1 MIYFFNLI
9 FFFTY
14 SVLLFFIN
22 DIYIFGIVLLLNLII
37 SLIIK
42 IPFKKHFKIIKK
54 NLTFMMFIIICNL
67 FFNNIYLALLVGI
80 RLFLVIDYT
89 YIMGYYF
96 DSTKIRI
103 AFKYLLYPLK
113 LFKINIDNLT
123 LVIAIS
129 LSFIPILS
137 DEVHMIKLSLH
148 SKGFEFNLK
157 NVSTKPY
164 IYLITF
170 LNNLFDRLD
179 ELDKSLNT
187 KAY

>member
-1 MIYFFNLI
+1 MIYFLNLI
-9 FFFTY
+9 FFFIY
-14 SVLLFFIN
+14 SILLFFIN
-22 DIYIFGIVLLLNLII
+22 DIYILGGVLLFNFIV

-42 IPFKKHFKIIKK
+42 IPLTNHFKIIKK
-54 NLTFMMFIIICNL
+54 NFTFIMFIILCNI
-67 FFNNIYLALLVGI
+67 FFNHIYSALLVGI
-80 RLFLVIDYT
+80 RIFLVIDYT

-123 LVIAIS
+123 LIIAIS

-137 DEVHMIKLSLH
+137 DEARIIKLSLN

-157 NVSTKPY
+157 NVFSKPH

-179 ELDKSLNT
+179 ELDKSLNI